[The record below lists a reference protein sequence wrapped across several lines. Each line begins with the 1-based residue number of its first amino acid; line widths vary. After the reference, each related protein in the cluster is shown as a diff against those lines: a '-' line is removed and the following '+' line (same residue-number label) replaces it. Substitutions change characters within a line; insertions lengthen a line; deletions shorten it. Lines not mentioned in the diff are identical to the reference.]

1 MKHIV
6 IPARFASSRLPGK
19 PLLEIHGRA
28 MILRVVDQAKKVQG
42 FDDVCVATDDARI
55 AQVCQA
61 EGIDVVMTSP
71 NHPSGTDRLSEVA
84 RIKGWDSQDIIV
96 NVQGDEPLLPARLVQ
111 QVADLL
117 QAKPEC
123 SMSTLCEPIHELDEF
138 QRDSIVKVVMS
149 KQQQALYF
157 SRATIPYDR
166 DGAKLAQAKLHDSAY
181 RHLGL
186 YAYRV
191 QLLQEYVTWEMGV
204 LEQLESLEQ
213 LRVLENGHRIA
224 INVAEANLPPGV
236 DTPADLARL
245 NAMPVSAF
253 E

>member
-55 AQVCQA
+55 AQICQA

-96 NVQGDEPLLPARLVQ
+96 NVQGDEPLLPAKLVQ

-117 QAKPEC
+117 EAKPDC
-123 SMSTLCEPIHELDEF
+123 SMSTLCEPIQALGEF

-149 KQQQALYF
+149 KFNQALYF

-166 DGAKLAQAKLHDSAY
+166 DGSKLSEKLHAAAY

-191 QLLQEYVTWEMGV
+191 QLLQEYVTWDMGV

-224 INVAEANLPPGV
+224 ISIAEANLPPGV
-236 DTPADLARL
+236 DTQADLDRL
-245 NAMPVSAF
+245 NAMPIAAF